1 VTSRPKLF
9 VTGAAGMVGS
19 YVRRA
24 FADHELVLTDVTQ
37 GWPSLDVCD
46 ATAVKRAV
54 ADAEPDLVLH
64 LAAATDVDR
73 CQQEPAWAERANV
86 VGTQHIVRACETSG
100 IPLVYIS
107 TGAVFPGIRSEP
119 YTESDTPAPP
129 NVYAR
134 TKHAGELIVAT
145 LARHY
150 IVRAGWMFGGVGRD
164 VKFVGKIARLIQGG
178 QTRLEAV
185 DDLIGS
191 PTYALDLLLG
201 IRGLVPA
208 GPYGVYHMANAGACT
223 RYECALA
230 IRDAL
235 GRPAVEIRAVSSDR
249 FPLPAPRRSEAL
261 RSVKLEALGLG
272 MRPWRDALREYIGT
286 ELVAS
291 VGP

>member
-1 VTSRPKLF
+1 
-9 VTGAAGMVGS
+9 MVGS

-24 FADHELVLTDVTQ
+24 FADHELVLTDVREGYT
-37 GWPSLDVCD
+37 PLDVRD
-46 ATAVKRAV
+46 AIAVKRAV
-54 ADAEPDLVLH
+54 TDARPDVVLH

-73 CQQEPAWAERANV
+73 CEQEPEWAEWTNV
-86 VGTQHIVRACETSG
+86 VATQHVVRACEPAA
-100 IPLVYIS
+100 IPLVYVS
-107 TGAVFPGIRSEP
+107 TAAVFPGGRAEP
-119 YTESDTPAPP
+119 YTETDTPAPL

-134 TKHAGELIVAT
+134 SKHAGEKIVAA
-145 LARHY
+145 LPRHY

-164 VKFVGKIARLIQGG
+164 VKFVGKIARLIQQG

-191 PTYALDLLLG
+191 PTYALDLMLG
-201 IRGLVPA
+201 IRRLVDA
-208 GPYGVYHMANAGACT
+208 GTYGVYHMANAGACT

-235 GRPAVEIRAVSSDR
+235 ERPAVEIRPVSSDR

-272 MRPWRDALREYIGT
+272 MRPWRDALREYVVT
-286 ELVAS
+286 ELAVP